1 MRNYTHLRRPA
12 AQQNR
17 RFGKRLGQEIYVA
30 SELSATPPRTYAP
43 ISNFSHRKGVT
54 EPWTHRFEVLSS
66 LPVSVPQGTFS
77 LQFAGGRI
85 VTNTLISSGFSS

>member
-17 RFGKRLGQEIYVA
+17 RFGRRLGQEIYVA
-30 SELSATPPRTYAP
+30 SELSATPPLTYAP
-43 ISNFSHRKGVT
+43 ISNFSHRKHVT

-66 LPVSVPQGTFS
+66 PSVAVPLGTFS